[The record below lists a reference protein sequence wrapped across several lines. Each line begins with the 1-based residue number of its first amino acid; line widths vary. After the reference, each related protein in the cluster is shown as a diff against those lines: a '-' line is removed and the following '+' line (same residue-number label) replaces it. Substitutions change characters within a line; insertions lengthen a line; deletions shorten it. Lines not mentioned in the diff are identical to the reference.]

1 MVGLESK
8 HRSLAS
14 DHMFLNHH
22 SIVKAEERNKC
33 VGKAFITPEQ
43 TKTNTEGEDQR

>member
-1 MVGLESK
+1 MTGTVLGTPHAK
-8 HRSLAS
+8 
-14 DHMFLNHH
+14 
-22 SIVKAEERNKC
+22 KAEPRPREWTRNKC